1 MSATTNMLKL
11 AVVAI
16 ALTTTIGLF
25 YSSGSDSRLAPDD
38 ANQPQIELSEIV
50 VDRATGNRTHNGAP
64 FSGIAF
70 QLHPNG
76 QPKAQE
82 EFLKGRR
89 HGTLK
94 KWFANGRMAFSSS
107 YKSGRREGVTESWW
121 SNGNKRSKTQY
132 VNDRPDGEAWRW
144 YRGGEDFKKYNY
156 VAGVPVGLQRAWR
169 LNGKLFSNFEI
180 RNGRAYGL
188 RNSNM
193 CVELD
198 NEEMSLGGI
207 PVATDT

>member
-1 MSATTNMLKL
+1 MSATTTMHKL
-11 AVVAI
+11 AFVAI
-16 ALTTTIGLF
+16 ALTTAIGLF
-25 YSSGSDSRLAPDD
+25 YSSGAGSRLAPSD
-38 ANQPQIELSEIV
+38 AKQPQIELSEIV
-50 VDRATGNRTHNGAP
+50 IDRATGNRTHNGVA

-70 QLHPNG
+70 QRYPNG

-94 KWFANGRMAFSSS
+94 KWFANGHMAFSSR

-121 SNGNKRSKTQY
+121 SNGNKRSKTRY
-132 VNDRPDGEAWRW
+132 VDDRPDGEVWSW

-156 VAGVPVGLQRAWR
+156 VAGVPVGLQQAWR
-169 LNGKLFSNFEI
+169 SNGKLYSNFEI

-198 NEEMSLGGI
+198 NEEISIGEEPI
-207 PVATDT
+207 ATDA